1 MPQLGCF
8 FYGELDGQGDR
19 RINSLFPKHI
29 IKKDGRISSIFTL
42 TVSIHFYFFCQVI
55 RRVFWVSQTHKPH
68 PTNHFSCACA
78 CVCARFMLQQNVL
91 KKIFE
96 GPGVFLSCFAS
107 EAAPCWRPRICSRR
121 WHKCLHPCQSS
132 WGCKIQTK
140 FPAFGFSLVHL
151 RVKQKDGGSLILS
164 SFPFLSVIL
173 TFQNILKNE
182 KNAWIKTG
190 FWFIM
195 PILLCL

>member
-78 CVCARFMLQQNVL
+78 CVCVRVL
-91 KKIFE
+91 
-96 GPGVFLSCFAS
+96 C
-107 EAAPCWRPRICSRR
+107 CSRMYWR
-121 WHKCLHPCQSS
+121 KHLKAPVCFSAALLLKQLPVDGLGYAAEDGTSAYTPASHHGDVRSKRSS
-132 WGCKIQTK
+132 R
-140 FPAFGFSLVHL
+140 LL
-151 RVKQKDGGSLILS
+151 GS
-164 SFPFLSVIL
+164 V
-173 TFQNILKNE
+173 
-182 KNAWIKTG
+182 
-190 FWFIM
+190 
-195 PILLCL
+195 